1 MQTVEQ
7 AQTGEVTIM
16 VELTMEKLLE
26 RARIEDLLNRYA
38 TALDSRDW
46 AALDQVFAP
55 NATAHFQGIGHFE
68 DRDAIVAVIRSV
80 LGQCGPTQHLLG
92 NMRIEIN
99 GEEAHAKSYLQ
110 AIHAGLGK
118 YAGEKMTVWGEYRDT
133 LKRTPQGWRI
143 VHRELVAIH
152 GEGDIGAAVI
162 RRD

>member
-1 MQTVEQ
+1 MS
-7 AQTGEVTIM
+7 
-16 VELTMEKLLE
+16 ELTMEKLLE
-26 RARIEDLLNRYA
+26 RAKIEDLLNRYA
-38 TALDSRDW
+38 TALDGRDW
-46 AALDQVFAP
+46 DVLDEVFAP
-55 NATAHFQGIGHFE
+55 DATAHFQGIGHYE

-99 GEEAHAKSYLQ
+99 GQEAQSKCYLQ

-118 YAGEKMTVWGEYRDT
+118 YASEKMTVWGEYRDK

-143 VHRELVAIH
+143 VHRELAGIH
-152 GEGDIGAAVI
+152 AEGDIGTAVI